1 MNRKNGL
8 ITGIALAISSVFFFL
23 FIGFP
28 LFNQQSGDQVDSPFT
43 SSTQSPDTIS
53 TIASDIDSCVANPTS
68 DCDQEML
75 QVSKFCDQNR
85 GQEQNYPF
93 CSDSRIQMYLE
104 HRDMAQI
111 TVNGAGGS

>member
-1 MNRKNGL
+1 MKRKNG
-8 ITGIALAISSVFFFL
+8 IFAGIALAISSIFFFL

-28 LFNQQSGDQVDSPFT
+28 LFNQQSGDQVGSPFT
-43 SSTQSPDTIS
+43 TSMQSPDTIS

-85 GQEQNYPF
+85 GQEQTYPF

-104 HRDMAQI
+104 HRSTAQI
-111 TVNGAGGS
+111 TVNGGG